1 MRYIILRYYTRSGKF
16 PSTINQMSDK
26 TPSLDFEK
34 AWQGKLSTSLDQ
46 IMDPKERDRILEG
59 GGTLTMESPTLD
71 KVVWT
76 CEMIDRMGELTTEES
91 IHDIFTDCHCPYP
104 SEDLLEVKMS
114 YRLFGDIDQAISM
127 LQVKFEAFLREII
140 ELDETLVQ
148 KIVSSGWGLAG
159 VREGNRI
166 IATKIPKSGYLV
178 DYFDAEDPVEKRKLY
193 CHCPRVRDAVGEDP
207 QLPQTY
213 CYCGAGFYKGIWEI
227 ILGEPVQVEVL
238 ESVMNGDDVC
248 KIAIHL
254 PESITINN
262 NP

>member
-1 MRYIILRYYTRSGKF
+1 
-16 PSTINQMSDK
+16 MSEQ
-26 TPSLDFEK
+26 TPLLDFERS
-34 AWQGKLSTSLDQ
+34 WQNKLATGLDQ
-46 IMDPKERDRILEG
+46 LLETPERDWILSG
-59 GGTLTMESPTLD
+59 GETLTVETPSMD

-104 SEDLLEVKMS
+104 SEDLLDVKMS
-114 YRLFGDIDQAISM
+114 YRLFGDIDQALSM
-127 LQVKFEAFLREII
+127 LQEKFVAFLREII

-148 KIVSSGWGLAG
+148 EVVSSGWGLAG

-178 DYFDAEDPVEKRKLY
+178 DYFEAEDPAEKRKLY

-213 CYCGAGFYKGIWEI
+213 CYCGAGFYQGIWET
-227 ILGEPVQVEVL
+227 ILGEPVQVKVL
-238 ESVMNGDDVC
+238 ESVMHGGDVC